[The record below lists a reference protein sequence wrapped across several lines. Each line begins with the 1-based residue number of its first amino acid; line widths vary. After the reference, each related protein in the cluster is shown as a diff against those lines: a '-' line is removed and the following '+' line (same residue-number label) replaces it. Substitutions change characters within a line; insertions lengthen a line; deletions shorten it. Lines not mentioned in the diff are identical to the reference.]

1 MPCRSPRGSEP
12 SCIRPHD
19 VTRSLAKPAWTGKRK
34 ELRRCLYYAREG
46 DTVLVTKLD
55 RLAQ

>member
-1 MPCRSPRGSEP
+1 M
-12 SCIRPHD
+12 
-19 VTRSLAKPAWTGKRK
+19 TGKRK

-55 RLAQ
+55 RLAR